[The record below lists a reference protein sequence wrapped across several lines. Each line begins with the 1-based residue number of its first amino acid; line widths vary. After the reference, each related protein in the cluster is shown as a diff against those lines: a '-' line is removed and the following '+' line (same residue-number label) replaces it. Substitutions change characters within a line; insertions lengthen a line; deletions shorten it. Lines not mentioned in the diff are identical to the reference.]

1 MIEKAGA
8 AVFPVFTESPTWVD
22 LAAML
27 STLAELEVNSLMVEG
42 GARIITSFLMGR
54 LVDYLVMTVAP
65 VLVGGLHAVSDLGEK
80 NVEQMVRLRN
90 SGHHR
95 LGEDLIIW
103 GDLS

>member
-1 MIEKAGA
+1 M
-8 AVFPVFTESPTWVD
+8 WVD
-22 LAAML
+22 LPAML
-27 STLAELEVNSLMVEG
+27 ARMAELDVNSLMVEG

-80 NVEQMVRLRN
+80 NLEHMVRLRN
-90 SGHHR
+90 PGHQR